1 MLLDTDIPAV
11 FSGEVL
17 KMLVITGD
25 DRAMDGDGLMT
36 MIDDVLF
43 LYIFVSSCHCFF
55 LCNMDG

>member
-11 FSGEVL
+11 FPGEVL